1 MKIMR
6 CMMKKIV
13 ILGCENS
20 HANSFLDFI
29 RDNPKYSDVQ
39 VLGVYSEEAPAAQKL
54 AETYGVKIMDAY
66 DEAVGQVDGVIVT
79 ARHGDNHY
87 KYAKPYIA
95 SGVPMFIDKPVTI
108 DEGEA
113 ITLMQECIAAGVRVT
128 GGSSVIHEPF
138 VQTLKK
144 EREENVDGKTLGGLV
159 RCPISMQHAYGNFYF
174 YSEHLVGVMSEIFG
188 FYPKTVK
195 AYEND
200 GVFTVVFR
208 YEEYD
213 VVGQYTEGCW
223 KYYAARSSEGGI
235 HGENFAV
242 SSCFKTEFD
251 EFYSLLCGGEQKKT
265 YADFIAPVFVLNA
278 IKRSLD
284 SGKEEKVN
292 EYTL

>member
-1 MKIMR
+1 
-6 CMMKKIV
+6 
-13 ILGCENS
+13 
-20 HANSFLDFI
+20 
-29 RDNPKYSDVQ
+29 
-39 VLGVYSEEAPAAQKL
+39 
-54 AETYGVKIMDAY
+54 
-66 DEAVGQVDGVIVT
+66 
-79 ARHGDNHY
+79 
-87 KYAKPYIA
+87 
-95 SGVPMFIDKPVTI
+95 
-108 DEGEA
+108 
-113 ITLMQECIAAGVRVT
+113 MQ
-128 GGSSVIHEPF
+128 
-138 VQTLKK
+138 
-144 EREENVDGKTLGGLV
+144 N
-159 RCPISMQHAYGNFYF
+159 AYGNFYF